1 MHANEVLIIR
11 LAHRHG
17 RQKLLGAGTLDE
29 RLIEPQACR
38 INGWLVF
45 SLKPPEPKSPTLR
58 VSMSGYHDGEAVAGS
73 LHVGL
78 APDFYQVFRS
88 CRCKHVLLV
97 TLLLK

>member
-45 SLKPPEPKSPTLR
+45 WLKPPEPKSPTLR

-78 APDFYQVFRS
+78 APDFYQVFQIMPLQA
-88 CRCKHVLLV
+88 CPIV